1 MGEERWIKNRPESE
15 RPREKL
21 LKFGPETLSNAE
33 LLAIFLRTGVK
44 NKSAIQLASEIL
56 EAFGG
61 VRGLCIA
68 KIEDLQETK
77 GVGAAKIA
85 QLKAALE
92 LSKRY
97 LQENIRQKPIVE
109 SSKEVFDLLYQS
121 MRDLDYEIL
130 KVILLNGQNQIIDIV
145 DAFKGSITSSSVY
158 PREIVKLAL
167 KYSASALVFAHNHPS
182 GISEPSEGDKQL
194 TKKLIFACMT
204 LGIEVH
210 DHIVIGDNQYYS
222 FADEGV
228 IQLYEKE
235 FERRLVE

>member
-1 MGEERWIKNRPESE
+1 MGEEHWIKNRPESE

-21 LKFGPETLSNAE
+21 LKFGPEALSNAE
-33 LLAIFLRTGVK
+33 LLAIFLRTGIRG
-44 NKSAIQLASEIL
+44 KSAIHLASEIL
-56 EAFGG
+56 EAFSG
-61 VRGLCIA
+61 VRGLCTA
-68 KIEDLQETK
+68 RIEELQKTE
-77 GVGAAKIA
+77 GVGVAKIA

-97 LQENIRQKPIVE
+97 LQENVRQKPIVE
-109 SSKEVFDLLYQS
+109 SSKEVFELLYQT
-121 MRDLDYEIL
+121 MRDLDHEL
-130 KVILLNGQNQIIDIV
+130 FKVILLNGQNQIIDIV
-145 DAFKGSITSSSVY
+145 DAFTGSVTSSSIY

-182 GISEPSEGDKQL
+182 GISKPSEGDEYL

-204 LGIEVH
+204 LGIKVH

-222 FADEGV
+222 FADEGA

-235 FERRLVE
+235 FERRLTE

>member
-44 NKSAIQLASEIL
+44 SKSAIQLAAEIL

-61 VRGLCIA
+61 VRGLCTA

-77 GVGAAKIA
+77 GVGVAKIA

-130 KVILLNGQNQIIDIV
+130 KVILLNGQNQIIDIM

-158 PREIVKLAL
+158 HREIVKLAL
-167 KYSASALVFAHNHPS
+167 KYSASALVFVHNHPS
-182 GISEPSEGDKQL
+182 GISKPSEGDKRL
-194 TKKLIFACMT
+194 TEKLIFACMT
-204 LGIEVH
+204 VGTKIH
-210 DHIVIGDNQYYS
+210 DHIIIGDNQYYS
-222 FADEGV
+222 FADEGL

-235 FERRLVE
+235 FERRLTE

>member
-44 NKSAIQLASEIL
+44 SKSAIQLASEIL
-56 EAFGG
+56 ERFGG
-61 VRGLCIA
+61 VRGLCTA

-77 GVGAAKIA
+77 GVGTAKIA

-97 LQENIRQKPIVE
+97 LQENIRQRSIAE

-121 MRDLDYEIL
+121 MRDLDYELL
-130 KVILLNGQNQIIDIV
+130 KVILLNGQNQIIDV
-145 DAFKGSITSSSVY
+145 ADAFRGSITSSSVY

-167 KYSASALVFAHNHPS
+167 KYSASALVFIHNHPS
-182 GISEPSEGDKQL
+182 GISKPSEGDKQL

-204 LGIEVH
+204 VGIKVH
-210 DHIVIGDNQYYS
+210 DHIIIGDNQYYS
-222 FADEGV
+222 FADEGF

-235 FERRLVE
+235 FERRLTE

>member
-1 MGEERWIKNRPESE
+1 MSEKRWIKNRPESE

-44 NKSAIQLASEIL
+44 SKSAIQLASEIL

-61 VRGLCIA
+61 VRGLCTA
-68 KIEDLQETK
+68 KIEDLQKTK
-77 GVGAAKIA
+77 GVGVAKIA

-97 LQENIRQKPIVE
+97 LQENIRQKPIAE

-121 MRDLDYEIL
+121 MRDLDYELL
-130 KVILLNGQNQIIDIV
+130 KVILLNGQNQIIDVADI
-145 DAFKGSITSSSVY
+145 FRGSITSSSIY
-158 PREIVKLAL
+158 PREVVKLAL
-167 KYSASALVFAHNHPS
+167 KYSASALVFVHNHPS
-182 GISEPSEGDKQL
+182 GISKPSEGDKQL

-204 LGIEVH
+204 VGIKVH
-210 DHIVIGDNQYYS
+210 DHIIIGDNQYYS
-222 FADEGV
+222 FADEGF

-235 FERRLVE
+235 FERRLTE